1 MSTWSDEELA
11 RRIRQAHDADAP
23 PPFRAVLARARP
35 HPRRSGLRGLAVVG
49 IAIAGFV
56 LSMKYLGTSAP
67 EPAEE
72 IPTVTISALPL
83 DFLLKAPSTEWLG
96 ETPQFDTEGSW
107 P

>member
-1 MSTWSDEELA
+1 MSTESDEELA

-35 HPRRSGLRGLAVVG
+35 RPRRSGSRGLAVVG
-49 IAIAGFV
+49 IALAGFV
-56 LSMKYLGTSAP
+56 LSMRYLGPSGT
-67 EPAEE
+67 EPSRE
-72 IPTVTISALPL
+72 IPSVTLPELPL
-83 DFLLKAPSTEWLG
+83 DFLLKTPGTEWLG